1 MKKNELI
8 FIEHIND
15 SIKNVDNFVKG
26 VSKDSFLKN
35 IEKQHAVV
43 RAIEVIGE
51 AVKNISPAFRHKYHG
66 IPWIKIAG
74 MRDRLIHHYF
84 GVNIERVWEV
94 VKDDIPTL
102 KKHIQKILEEM
113 GDKP

>member
-1 MKKNELI
+1 MKKNDLL

-15 SIKNVDNFVKG
+15 SIKNAENFVKG

-35 IEKQHAVV
+35 KEKQHAVV

-51 AVKNISPAFRHKYHG
+51 AVKNISLAFRHKYSE
-66 IPWIKIAG
+66 IPWAKIAG

-94 VKDDIPTL
+94 VKDDIPLL
-102 KKHIQKILEEM
+102 KKQIQTILEEM
-113 GDKP
+113 ENKK

>member
-8 FIEHIND
+8 FVEHIND
-15 SIKNVDNFVKG
+15 SIKNVENFVKS

-35 IEKQHAVV
+35 TEKQHAVV

-51 AVKNISPAFRHKYHG
+51 AVKNISPAFRHKYSE
-66 IPWIKIAG
+66 IPWAKIAG

-94 VKDDIPTL
+94 VKDDIPHL
-102 KKHIQKILEEM
+102 KRQIQKILEELES
-113 GDKP
+113 KK